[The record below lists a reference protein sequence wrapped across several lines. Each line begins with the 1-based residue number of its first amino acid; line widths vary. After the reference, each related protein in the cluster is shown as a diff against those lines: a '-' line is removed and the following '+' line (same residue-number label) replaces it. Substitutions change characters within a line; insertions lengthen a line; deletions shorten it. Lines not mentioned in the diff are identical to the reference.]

1 MRVRLDLTDCSLLL
15 LVVVVCRLNTNQK
28 SKTQSLKNKYWVKKA
43 AEEGHHRSASVQK
56 LAWISAS
63 DAVALWNVKK
73 KPKISS

>member
-1 MRVRLDLTDCSLLL
+1 VSLENQPKIQ
-15 LVVVVCRLNTNQK
+15 NTIVEKQI
-28 SKTQSLKNKYWVKKA
+28 LGAKKA
-43 AEEGHHRSASVQK
+43 AEDGHHRSASAQK